1 MISEHSNHSVINH
14 SNFTPVIQLQQ
25 VLVMVVV
32 VVITINA
39 VKKDNIK
46 KKMMENLFML
56 NIVIHLGLKGA
67 YCKTGMRR
75 QRTCLNRLP
84 PRCK

>member
-1 MISEHSNHSVINH
+1 M
-14 SNFTPVIQLQQ
+14 QLQQ
-25 VLVMVVV
+25 VSVTVVV

-39 VKKDNIK
+39 VKEDNIK
-46 KKMMENLFML
+46 KKIIMVENLLML
-56 NIVIHLGLKGA
+56 NIIIIIHLGMKGA

-75 QRTCLNRLP
+75 QRTCLKRLP

>member
-1 MISEHSNHSVINH
+1 
-14 SNFTPVIQLQQ
+14 
-25 VLVMVVV
+25 MVVV

-46 KKMMENLFML
+46 KKIMVENLLML
-56 NIVIHLGLKGA
+56 NIIIHLGMKVA

-75 QRTCLNRLP
+75 QRTCL
-84 PRCK
+84 K